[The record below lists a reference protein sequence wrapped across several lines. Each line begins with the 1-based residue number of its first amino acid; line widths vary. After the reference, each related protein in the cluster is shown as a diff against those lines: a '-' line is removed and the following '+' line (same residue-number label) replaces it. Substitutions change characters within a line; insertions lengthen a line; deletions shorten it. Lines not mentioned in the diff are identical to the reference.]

1 MAAVTL
7 GDGKYSFSGRTQDTS
22 LPVLLFYVSSQ
33 AASLLT
39 TNSVDQLT
47 ISVFILSVCC
57 DSVDSNSIQ
66 LTVYN
71 EVED

>member
-7 GDGKYSFSGRTQDTS
+7 VDGKYSFSGRTQDTS

-47 ISVFILSVCC
+47 ISVLFCLSV
-57 DSVDSNSIQ
+57 VIQ
-66 LTVYN
+66 LILIPFN
-71 EVED
+71 